1 MASTRQE
8 FSALQP
14 FLAALDAAGIRAVAL
29 RAVREVRPRKL
40 NAHGVEIG
48 HQQWVEL
55 AGYSKGAL
63 LVARLEGALGEEIQ
77 RALEAHGLSVK
88 SGSGN
93 IT

>member
-1 MASTRQE
+1 MAATRQE
-8 FSALQP
+8 FSTLDP
-14 FLAALDAAGIRAVAL
+14 FLEAIAAAGIRAVAL

-40 NAHGVEIG
+40 KAHGIEVG

-55 AGYSKGAL
+55 AAYQKGAL
-63 LVARLEGALGEEIQ
+63 YVAQLDGAESEPIEKL
-77 RALEAHGLSVK
+77 LKAHGLTVK